1 MKEDGSTDANRY
13 VNVNGTLPMTGALNM
28 GGQAINNSGIMSA
41 VGFVKNGGLG
51 SEFLK
56 ANGGSDARI
65 MSNLQVVQSSF
76 QVPVNGITTETN
88 LTANPDAGSY
98 TWTDMAVGY
107 SRKYTFYAL
116 STRGTGN
123 TTYTM
128 RFKSNLGTMMTWVLP
143 NVAANVNNQ
152 VIEIS
157 VVATRRTPTALSFYG
172 KWDSSDTGTTQ
183 GFWLNSGS
191 NTNVPA

>member
-1 MKEDGSTDANRY
+1 
-13 VNVNGTLPMTGALNM
+13 
-28 GGQAINNSGIMSA
+28 
-41 VGFVKNGGLG
+41 
-51 SEFLK
+51 
-56 ANGGSDARI
+56 

-116 STRGTGN
+116 STRGIFGN
-123 TTYTM
+123 TIYTM

-143 NVAANVNNQ
+143 SVAAVNNQ

-157 VVATRRTPTALSFYG
+157 VVATRRTNTALSFYG

-183 GFWLNSGS
+183 GFWLNQSS
-191 NTNVPA
+191 TTNVPALGNGGNYSVSIQSNNPNAYITFLYIDIQNIYNG